1 MSKRSETVL
10 DAIPLEVRLDTRR
23 GHLGMEHRE
32 DEPPSSNQAVTDL
45 AEQQAQVAQVLPDQR
60 TEDRVEGASPDG

>member
-1 MSKRSETVL
+1 
-10 DAIPLEVRLDTRR
+10 
-23 GHLGMEHRE
+23 MEHRE